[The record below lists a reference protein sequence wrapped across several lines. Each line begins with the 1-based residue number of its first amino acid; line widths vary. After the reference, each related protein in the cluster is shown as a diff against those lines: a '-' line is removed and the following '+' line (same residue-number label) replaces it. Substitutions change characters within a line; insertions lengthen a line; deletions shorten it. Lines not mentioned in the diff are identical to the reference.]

1 MSAQSD
7 QRPTDRY
14 GTSKTLEGRVAKL
27 SKKQRIGII
36 VTIIA
41 VLVIGSVWF
50 TFNGYLKPYT
60 YKEVGYQIVSPTEAK
75 VEFQISKRPE
85 DTVQCA
91 IHVLNDVYAVVGM
104 KVVTIGPD
112 TAKDTADSP
121 QSNVT
126 GAKEVG
132 RSTSSDRFYV
142 MELRTDSEGVTG
154 IVDSCWVVPEN

>member
-112 TAKDTADSP
+112 TARDTADSP